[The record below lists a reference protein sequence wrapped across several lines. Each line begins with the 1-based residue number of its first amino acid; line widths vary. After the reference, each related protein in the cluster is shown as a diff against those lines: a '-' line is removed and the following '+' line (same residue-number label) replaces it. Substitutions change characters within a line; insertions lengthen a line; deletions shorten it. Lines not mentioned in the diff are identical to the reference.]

1 MKSKYALF
9 SGSCLCLLAVQYLL
23 QREALAC
30 VVLVEAEA
38 NPDLEQL
45 KQFLNHHQIPMLQ
58 YREDSDKHLISELDR
73 LGANRGLVY
82 LFRHRIRSEVIRYFN
97 NDIVNIHPSA
107 LPEFRGPMPLFWQL
121 KEGAETVRLTLHK
134 VIEELDCGA
143 IGAYIDLPI
152 HPFDTSQCLHQ
163 KVAQMVPALLDKLI
177 QQEATGTLNWHEQP
191 QAEALNKIH
200 YARHVKIEDL
210 VIDFQRDTC
219 TQIVNLTRAAN
230 TELGGARFKFRNG
243 LIQLMQATKI
253 DCDLMGVR
261 PGTVIEL
268 DRTNGLLVKVVDGA
282 VRLDIVLT
290 EQGIFDGYRFAMLFG
305 LEAGMEMSNFS

>member
-1 MKSKYALF
+1 MKSKFALF

-38 NPDLEQL
+38 NPDLDQL
-45 KQFLNHHQIPMLQ
+45 KQFLRHHQIPMLQ
-58 YREDSDKHLISELDR
+58 YREESDSKLISDLDR

-82 LFRHRIRSEVIRYFN
+82 LFRHKIRSEVIRYFD

-134 VIEELDCGA
+134 VTEELDCGA
-143 IGAYIDLPI
+143 IGADLDIPV

-163 KVAQMVPALLDKLI
+163 KVAQMVPALLEQFV
-177 QQEATGTLNWHEQP
+177 QQEAVGSLNWCEQP
-191 QAEALNKIH
+191 QGEALQKIH

-210 VIDFQRDTC
+210 IIDFQQHTS
-219 TQIVNLTRAAN
+219 TQIVNLARAAN
-230 TELGGARFKFRNG
+230 AELGGARFKFRDG
-243 LIQLMQATKI
+243 LIQLMQATRV
-253 DCDLMGVR
+253 DCDLIGVR
-261 PGTVIEL
+261 SGTVVEL
-268 DRTNGLLVKVVDGA
+268 ERTNGLLVKTIDGA
-282 VRLDIVLT
+282 VRLDSVLT
-290 EQGIFDGYRFAMLFG
+290 EQGIFDGYRFAILFG
-305 LEAGMEMSNFS
+305 LEPGMEVSNL